1 MRGRKPKSTVMK
13 LVQNNPGRR
22 PINKDEPKPDSLDVA
37 CPAELT
43 DPVSQRE
50 WADTIV
56 PAIERRQIT
65 SAERVMAIAHCELWG
80 TWRSQV
86 IDAAR
91 HPHVVATGAN
101 KYPTPNPARGMANK
115 TLQLLLK
122 VDAELGLTPTSRT
135 RVTATGAPI
144 SPANP
149 LARFMAKKA
158 T

>member
-1 MRGRKPKSTVMK
+1 MRGRKPKPTVMK
-13 LVQNNPGRR
+13 LVQGNPGRR
-22 PINKDEPKPDSLDVA
+22 PINKDEPKPPSMDAA

-50 WADTIV
+50 WAETIV
-56 PAIERRQIT
+56 PAIERGQIT
-65 SAERVMAIAHCELWG
+65 SAERVMAIAHCELWA
-80 TWRSQV
+80 TWRSQ
-86 IDAAR
+86 ITDAAR

-101 KYPTPNPARGMANK
+101 NYPTPNPARGMANK

-135 RVTATGAPI
+135 RVSASAP
-144 SPANP
+144 STTVASP
-149 LARFMAKKA
+149 LARFLKKA